1 MLKLIRVRIFGDVQN
16 TFDFAHAIYGACKE
30 LVDLDVVSNVQMEGA
45 IDVDCLLRG
54 GIFKR
59 FVSFVKL
66 NKQITALRNRNINID
81 ILWSI

>member
-30 LVDLDVVSNVQMEGA
+30 LDVVSNVQMEGA

-66 NKQITALRNRNINID
+66 TKQITVLRNRNMNID